1 MFGSKKEKSQSQTP
15 VVIDT
20 GKKSS
25 SSSTTT
31 ATSTGM
37 TINSLG
43 AGTRMEGSI
52 NSDSDIRIDGEL
64 IGSLTCKG
72 KVIIGPKGFVDGN
85 IECATALVE
94 GHFKGVFKT
103 TELLN
108 VAESAVIDGEVT
120 TGRLAVHP
128 GARFNVHCATGNPST
143 SAPKKKSEKVL
154 SFAE

>member
-1 MFGSKKEKSQSQTP
+1 
-15 VVIDT
+15 
-20 GKKSS
+20 
-25 SSSTTT
+25 
-31 ATSTGM
+31 M

-43 AGTRMEGSI
+43 SGTRLEGTM

-64 IGSLTCKG
+64 IGTLTCKG

-94 GHFKGVFKT
+94 GHFKGVLKT

-108 VAESAVIDGEVT
+108 VAESAVIDGEVS

-128 GARFNVHCATGNPST
+128 GAKFNVHCATGSVST
-143 SAPKKKSEKVL
+143 SPKKTNSEKVL
-154 SFAE
+154 SFAKS

>member
-1 MFGSKKEKSQSQTP
+1 MFGNKKVNKQSP
-15 VVIDT
+15 SVIDT
-20 GKKSS
+20 VKKSS
-25 SSSTTT
+25 GST
-31 ATSTGM
+31 ASPSTGM

-43 AGTRMEGSI
+43 SGTRMEGTI

-64 IGSLTCKG
+64 IGTLTCKG

-94 GHFKGVFKT
+94 GHFKGVLKT

-128 GARFNVHCATGNPST
+128 GARFNVHCNTGTSPTST
-143 SAPKKKSEKVL
+143 AAKTKTEKIL
-154 SFAE
+154 SFAKT